1 MGLFDGKTVI
11 VTGGGKATLK
21 DGAAGSIGY
30 GIDIAFAK
38 EGANLVITGRNVAK
52 LEDAKESLEA
62 EYGIKVLPV
71 QADVSA
77 GQDNEAVVQ
86 NVIDKAIEEFGRID
100 AVVNNAQA
108 SASGVT
114 IADHTMDQFNL
125 AIYSGLYA
133 TYLYMQKAYPHLK
146 ETKGSVVNFASGAGL
161 FGNFGQCSYAAA
173 KEGIRGLSRV
183 AANEWGPDGINVNVV
198 CPLAWTAQL
207 ENFEA
212 AYPEAFKANVH
223 MPPAGHYGDVEKEI
237 GRVVVQLCGPDFKYM
252 NGETVT
258 LEGGM
263 GQRPKADICSRC
275 LIAGGL
281 RVCAGPIFDV
291 RLSFCVP
298 FVWVW
303 HTGHVSP
310 WLVFIVVRAAMGYA
324 VEWSVL
330 ISATSCRKALI

>member
-1 MGLFDGKTVI
+1 MGLFTGKTVI

-21 DGAAGSIGY
+21 DGSAGSIGY

-52 LEDAKESLEA
+52 LEAAKESLEA
-62 EYGIKVLPV
+62 EYGVKVLPV

-161 FGNFGQCSYAAA
+161 FGNYGQCSYAAA
-173 KEGIRGLSRV
+173 KEGIRGLTRV
-183 AANEWGPDGINVNVV
+183 AANEWGKDGINVNIV
-198 CPLAWTAQL
+198 CPLAWTAAL
-207 ENFEA
+207 ENFQDT
-212 AYPEAFKANVH
+212 YPEAFKANVH
-223 MPPAGHYGDVEKEI
+223 MRR
-237 GRVVVQLCGPDFKYM
+237 RV
-252 NGETVT
+252 TT
-258 LEGGM
+258 
-263 GQRPKADICSRC
+263 ATSRRKS
-275 LIAGGL
+275 A
-281 RVCAGPIFDV
+281 A
-291 RLSFCVP
+291 LSFSSAVP
-298 FVWVW
+298 
-303 HTGHVSP
+303 TLS
-310 WLVFIVVRAAMGYA
+310 I
-324 VEWSVL
+324 
-330 ISATSCRKALI
+330 